1 MTTTLRGCLALLRL
15 SWRGSPVRTGIAVIL
30 MAGNALA
37 LPAAALTTKWLTNA
51 VLAHAAMTAV
61 RAGLA
66 TAVLA
71 IFALTLDH
79 FAHVALFELSDLNLL
94 AIDRELIALA
104 NGSPGLE
111 QHERKEYAD
120 KLAVAREEAERLRNG
135 MQALM
140 SAAALGLSMLLTAV
154 LLAMVN
160 PLLLLLPLFAVP
172 PLLAG
177 ARAQSM
183 ADRARDA
190 SAAADRLA
198 RHLFR
203 LSTDPGAAKELRVF
217 GLAGDIRRRH
227 AVQWQAS
234 TAARWRA
241 ERSAAVVRAAGQLVF
256 AIGYIGA
263 VLLVVSQAAAGQ
275 RSVGDVVLAV
285 TLAAQVNQQV
295 ATALALAQ
303 QLQRMAGVFTRL
315 RWLRDFVTAQAPAGR
330 LTPPDALTDG
340 IRCDHVSFSYPGT
353 DGAVL
358 RDVSLQLPAGTT
370 VAVVGEN
377 GAGKSTLVK
386 LLCGFYQPTAG
397 RILADGT
404 DLSQFSPGR
413 WQDRIAAGFQDFA
426 RFELLA
432 RETVGVGD
440 LPNAGDDAHVYRALD
455 RGAATEVVDQLPG
468 GLATPLGRSYTDG
481 AELSGGQWQRLALA
495 RAMMRDSPLLLV
507 LDEPTAALDAQAE
520 HDLFERYARRARLLA
535 QASGAI
541 TVLVS
546 HRFSTVRMADR
557 IVVVE
562 DGRVTQTGDHETLMA
577 SGGLYA
583 ELFTMQSQSYA

>member
-15 SWRGSPVRTGIAVIL
+15 SWREGPARTATAVIL
-30 MAGNALA
+30 MVGNALS
-37 LPAAALTTKWLTNA
+37 LPAAALTIKWLTNA
-51 VLAHAAMTAV
+51 VLADEAVAAV
-61 RAGLA
+61 WAGLA

-79 FAHVALFELSDLNLL
+79 FAHIALFELADLNLL
-94 AIDRELIALA
+94 AMDRDLITLA

-120 KLAVAREEAERLRNG
+120 KLAVLREEAERLRYG
-135 MQALM
+135 MQALT
-140 SAAALGLSMLLTAV
+140 SAGALSLSMLLTAL
-154 LLAMVN
+154 LLAMLN

-172 PLLAG
+172 PLVAG
-177 ARAQSM
+177 GRAQSM
-183 ADRARDA
+183 VDRARDA

-198 RHLFR
+198 RHLFK

-217 GLAGDIRRRH
+217 GLTSDIRRRH
-227 AVQWQAS
+227 AGQWQAS

-241 ERSAAVVRAAGQLVF
+241 ERSAAVVRTAGQLVF
-256 AIGYIGA
+256 AVGYIGA

-295 ATALALAQ
+295 AAGLALAQ
-303 QLQRMAGVFTRL
+303 QLQRLAGVFTRF
-315 RWLRDFVTAQAPAGR
+315 RWLRDFVTANAPAGR
-330 LTPPDALTDG
+330 LMPPDALTDG
-340 IRCDHVSFSYPGT
+340 IRCDDVSFSYPGT
-353 DGAVL
+353 DGTVL
-358 RDVSLQLPAGTT
+358 RDVSLHLPAGTT
-370 VAVVGEN
+370 VAIVGEN
-377 GAGKSTLVK
+377 GAGKSTLIK
-386 LLCGFYQPTAG
+386 LLCGFYQATTG
-397 RILADGT
+397 RILVDGM

-413 WQDRIAAGFQDFA
+413 WRDRIAAGFQDFA
-426 RFELLA
+426 RLELLA

-440 LPNAGDDAHVYRALD
+440 LPHVDEDAHVYRALD
-455 RGAATEVVDQLPG
+455 RGAATEVVEQLPD
-468 GLATPLGRSYTDG
+468 GLATSLGRSYTDG

-507 LDEPTAALDAQAE
+507 LDEPTASLDAQAE
-520 HDLFERYARRARLLA
+520 HDLFDRYARRAQVLA

-546 HRFSTVRMADR
+546 HRFSTVRMADLV
-557 IVVVE
+557 VVVE
-562 DGRVTQTGDHETLMA
+562 NGRVTETGDHETLMA

-583 ELFTMQSQSYA
+583 ELFTMQSQAYA